1 MKNSK
6 QERSEILKKLIDYEE
21 ERLLYWSNFVRC
33 GEYIVFRVATS
44 DGKRKAIKYEY
55 DLVKPIIDDHIR
67 NIEKWRKELDEL
79 LASKTT
85 GNEQYVPRDDKVYY
99 WWKKNK

>member
-21 ERLLYWSNFVRC
+21 ERLLYWSNFVMC

-67 NIEKWRKELDEL
+67 NIEKWRKELDEV
-79 LASKTT
+79 LASKVDTSRRKI
-85 GNEQYVPRDDKVYY
+85 YK